1 MLLPGGAEPM
11 PKSLTEVQIARFRD
25 EGSPIFKMLPLS
37 NPVFTASSPTDCQT
51 VLQPYV
57 H

>member
-1 MLLPGGAEPM
+1 M